1 MKYLVI
7 CLLSVS
13 QLCHGFQIGVSQALL
28 PPVAN
33 IYLSK
38 GGATLREE
46 GILFELSQHI
56 AKQLNEPVSVK
67 ILARENMDK
76 ALLAHQVDSLCY
88 FNPNW
93 INLPSEYLW
102 SDTFISNTE
111 YFVSRPDLSTITHFN
126 ELKGLRIGLINGHV
140 YENLKSLLADNLI
153 SPIYSDNE
161 SNNFFSLYR
170 NSEIDGV
177 ILKEINLKYF
187 LKTQPKITNSQSI
200 KVHPLLISKNDVA
213 CVLHPS
219 QAHLLESIN
228 QAIAAFKSQSQ
239 YAQ

>member
-7 CLLSVS
+7 CLLSLS
-13 QLCHGFQIGVSQALL
+13 QLCHGFQIGISQALL

-33 IYLSK
+33 IYFSK
-38 GGATLREE
+38 DGATLREE

-56 AKQLNEPVSVK
+56 AKQLNETVNVK

-76 ALLAHQVDSLCY
+76 ALLTHQVDSLCY

-93 INLPSEYLW
+93 INLPSGYLW
-102 SDTFISNTE
+102 SDAFISNTE
-111 YFVSRPDLSTITHFN
+111 YFVSRPDISTVTEFW
-126 ELKGLRIGLINGHV
+126 ELKGLRIGLINGYV
-140 YENLKSLLADNLI
+140 YENLKSLIANKVI
-153 SPIYSDNE
+153 TPIYSDSE
-161 SNNFFSLYR
+161 SNNFISLYR

-177 ILKEINLKYF
+177 ILKEISLKYL
-187 LKTQPKITNSQSI
+187 LKNQPKITNSQSI
-200 KVHPLLISKNDVA
+200 KVHPLVISKNDVA

-228 QAIAAFKSQSQ
+228 QAIAAFKRQSQ